1 MSDENEQADDIEE
14 QEEEGGDDLCDHD
27 TDLDQHEICCDEDL
41 PAATGGV
48 EEQGE

>member
-1 MSDENEQADDIEE
+1 MSDENNEADDIEE
-14 QEEEGGDDLCDHD
+14 QEEEGGDHLCDED
-27 TDLDQHEICCDEDL
+27 TELEQHEISSDEDL

>member
-1 MSDENEQADDIEE
+1 MSDENNEAEDVEE
-14 QEEEGGDDLCDHD
+14 HEEEGGDDLCDEK
-27 TDLDQHEICCDEDL
+27 TKLGQHEISSDEDL